1 MLMRGATRAGR
12 LWTGLQAFWDRD
24 WCRMAVFDDF
34 EISGNQL
41 IARETGAQIPLDS
54 EFFREVV
61 RIASFVGMVQALR
74 ATRLVKGRE
83 PRARISFFPKK
94 PRSYY
99 AIWPVCQIADV
110 KIVDDPA
117 SADMHFYFEDREFL
131 TGPPASPT
139 DKPSFNIGCYDIRK
153 SVVARVFEEVFG
165 YSLAIDPDTHQGLAV
180 EKSERNGKHD
190 GKIVEC
196 PVSEPK
202 RDMVYQRL
210 IDNTFDGNE
219 FIDIRTPIVG
229 GKIPFVYLKRRMADL
244 RFSNDNHRVDIAPTD
259 AMLSREE
266 QENIRR
272 YAEAMALDFGGLD
285 VLRNREDGRIYIV
298 DVNKTDMGPPS
309 ALPSADK
316 LQAMRGLAT
325 AFAELVDQKLE
336 AAR

>member
-1 MLMRGATRAGR
+1 MLRE
-12 LWTGLQAFWDRD
+12 
-24 WCRMAVFDDF
+24 F

-41 IARETGAQIPLDS
+41 IAKETGAQIPLTKAFALDA
-54 EFFREVV
+54 F
-61 RIASFVGMVQALR
+61 RIASFVGIVQGVRASRVLR
-74 ATRLVKGRE
+74 GRE
-83 PRARISFFPKK
+83 PRAKISFFPRK
-94 PRSYY
+94 PHSYY

-219 FIDIRTPIVG
+219 FIDIRTPVVG
-229 GKIPFVYLKRRMADL
+229 GTIPFVYLKRRKRDI
-244 RFSNDNHRVDIAPTD
+244 RFTNDNHRVDLVSTD
-259 AMLSREE
+259 AVLSAEE
-266 QENIRR
+266 QNLIGN
-272 YAEAMALDFGGLD
+272 YAKAMSLDFGGLD
-285 VLRNREDGRIYIV
+285 VLRDRNDGRVYIV
-298 DVNKTDMGPPS
+298 DTNKTDMGPPS
-309 ALPSADK
+309 ALPGRDK
-316 LQAMRGLAT
+316 LQAMRGLAD
-325 AFAELVDQKLE
+325 AFSELVD
-336 AAR
+336 ARLTEL